1 MWLDFLSCPFQ
12 HTSFILNTYY
22 FKYNI
27 GGGCSFLIFS
37 GVLNASCLCIGT
49 SSPNH
54 GKFFTSIL
62 LIMYF
67 MPLEWDSFLNI
78 ISRYHLFRVLCV
90 SWNPRWFLFILSLS
104 LLSSSSSC
112 TLSLIL
118 GILSLPQPSLLLN
131 LPQKLFLTENL
142 TLYFFISSISDW
154 FSVNLFLH

>member
-1 MWLDFLSCPFQ
+1 MDLPLNVTCPFQ

-27 GGGCSFLIFS
+27 VRCSFLILS
-37 GVLNASCLCIGT
+37 GILNACCLCTGT

-54 GKFFTSIL
+54 GEFFTSIL

-67 MPLEWDSFLNI
+67 MPLEWESSLSI
-78 ISRYHLFRVLCV
+78 ISRYDLFRVLCV

-104 LLSSSSSC
+104 LLSSSNSC

-131 LPQKLFLTENL
+131 LLQKLFFQKKIWVCTF
-142 TLYFFISSISDW
+142 YFQYFRLI
-154 FSVNLFLH
+154 FC